1 MTLELTPALEQRL
14 EELAT
19 QRGNTSA
26 ELAQEVIDGYIQ
38 HVAILTREVREAEE
52 EAERDGWLTSE
63 EVLGRIERQF
73 GKSE

>member
-1 MTLELTPALEQRL
+1 MTLQLTPALEQKL

-19 QRGNTSA
+19 ERGNTPA
-26 ELAQEVIDGYIQ
+26 ELAQEVIDGYLE

-52 EAERDGWLTSE
+52 EADRNGWLTSE
-63 EVLGRIERQF
+63 EVLTRIERRF